1 MREQTAR
8 PLDKTILFKLVGRQ
22 RVMFQANGVA
32 DPFDTASRVRASLV
46 EEFFGHE
53 ELTFFIWN
61 V

>member
-1 MREQTAR
+1 
-8 PLDKTILFKLVGRQ
+8 
-22 RVMFQANGVA
+22 MFQANGVA